1 LKRILSVFFSLLI
14 SLSTAVAQTRPGA
27 EQRAA
32 KYLESVRHEPL
43 LLGAFVEQMPKGGD
57 LHNHL
62 SGAAYAE
69 SYIQFA
75 ANDGLCVDRSSL
87 TLLAA
92 PCDETRNQISAAR
105 ALQDAILY
113 RELINA
119 FSMRDFSPGSQSG
132 HDHFFDAFGKFRL
145 ASRAHPAEMI
155 AEVASRAAAQN
166 ESYLELILNADR
178 GAAAELG
185 KALRW
190 DDDFDRMRQALLAA
204 GLRESMSS
212 AVKFLDD
219 VDADSKKIMC
229 SGAPRMPGCGLEVR
243 YIYEVYRGLPREQV
257 FAMALAGFEMAM
269 ADPRLVAV
277 NPVMPEDGYT
287 SMRDYALHMRIF
299 DYLHKLYPKVHI
311 TLHAGELAPG
321 LVPPDGL
328 NFHIRQAVEVGHA
341 ERIGH
346 GADVMHEDRPFDLL
360 KEMARKKVAVEI
372 CLTSNDLI
380 LGVKDR
386 EHPLPQYLK
395 AGVPVAIATDDE
407 GVSRSDMTREY
418 QRAIETYGLSYAQV
432 KQIVRNSI
440 RYSFADTATRDR
452 LMKDLEQRFSKFETP
467 F

>member
-1 LKRILSVFFSLLI
+1 MNRIVSVLFSLLI
-14 SLSTAVAQTRPGA
+14 SLSAGIAQNRPDA
-27 EQRAA
+27 EQRAGR
-32 KYLESVRHEPL
+32 YLDSVRREPL
-43 LLGAFVEQMPKGGD
+43 LLAPFVERMPKGGD

-75 ANDGLCVDRSSL
+75 ANDGLCVDRLSL
-87 TLLAA
+87 TLFAA
-92 PCDETRNQISAAR
+92 PCDETRNQVSAAR

-113 RELINA
+113 RQLINA
-119 FSMRDFSPGSQSG
+119 FSMRDFTPGAQSG
-132 HDHFFDAFGKFRL
+132 HDHFFDAFARFGL
-145 ASRAHPAEMI
+145 ASHAHPAEMI
-155 AEVASRAAAQN
+155 AEVASRAAHQN
-166 ESYLELILNADR
+166 ESYLELILNLDR

-185 KALRW
+185 KSLRW
-190 DDDFDRMRQALLAA
+190 EDDFDRMRQTLLAG
-204 GLRESMSS
+204 GLRNVVSDS
-212 AVKFLDD
+212 VKFLDGT
-219 VDADSKKIMC
+219 DAEAKKVMC
-229 SGAPRMPGCGLEVR
+229 SSTPRMAGCGLELR
-243 YIYEVYRGLPREQV
+243 YIFEVYRAFPKEQF

-269 ADPRLVAV
+269 ADPRMVAV

-287 SMRDYALHMRIF
+287 SMRDYDLHMRIF
-299 DYLHKLYPKVHI
+299 EYLHKVYPKVHI

-346 GADVMHEDRPFDLL
+346 GTDLMHEDRPFDLL
-360 KEMARKKVAVEI
+360 KEMARKRIAVEI

-380 LGVKDR
+380 LGIQGR

-418 QRAIETYGLSYAQV
+418 QRAIEDYGLTYAQV

-440 RYSFADTATRDR
+440 RYSFADTPTRDR
-452 LMKDLEQRFSKFETP
+452 LMKDLEQRFTKFESQ

>member
-1 LKRILSVFFSLLI
+1 LNRIISVLFFLLI
-14 SLSTAVAQTRPGA
+14 SLSAGIAQTRPGA

-32 KYLESVRHEPL
+32 RYLDSVRREPL
-43 LLGAFVEQMPKGGD
+43 LLAAFVEQMPKGGD

-75 ANDGLCVDRSSL
+75 ANDGLCVDRLSL

-92 PCDETRNQISAAR
+92 PCDETRNQLSAAR

-113 RELINA
+113 RQLINA
-119 FSMRDFSPGSQSG
+119 FSMRDFTPGAQSG
-132 HDHFFDAFGKFRL
+132 HDHFFDAFGRFGL
-145 ASRAHPAEMI
+145 ASLAHPAEMI
-155 AEVASRAAAQN
+155 AEVASRAAHQN
-166 ESYLELILNADR
+166 ESYLELILNLDR

-185 KALRW
+185 KSLRW
-190 DDDFDRMRQALLAA
+190 DDDFDRMRQNLLAG
-204 GLRESMSS
+204 GLRNVVSDS
-212 AVKFLDD
+212 VKFLDGT
-219 VDADSKKIMC
+219 DAEAKKVMC
-229 SGAPRMPGCGLEVR
+229 SSTSRMAGCGLELR
-243 YIYEVYRGLPREQV
+243 YIFEVYRAFPKEQF

-269 ADPRLVAV
+269 ADPRMVAV

-287 SMRDYALHMRIF
+287 SMRDYDLHMRIF
-299 DYLHKLYPKVHI
+299 EYLHKVYPKVHI

-328 NFHIRQAVEVGHA
+328 NFHIRQAVEVGQA

-346 GADVMHEDRPFDLL
+346 GTDLMHEDRPFELL

-380 LGVKDR
+380 LGIKGP

-418 QRAIETYGLSYAQV
+418 QRAIEDYGLTYARV
-432 KQIVRNSI
+432 KQMVRNSI
-440 RYSFADTATRDR
+440 LYSFADAPTRDR
-452 LMKDLEQRFSKFETP
+452 LIKDLEQRFTKFESQ